1 MSIKRILV
9 PITEI
14 EDLGSMTAAAISV
27 ARLFKGHVQFL
38 YQRDGGAEQH
48 DLLSSFG
55 SLNMNQFSQLL
66 EHHSDYIEKRAQDIR
81 AHIEDQIQIHGLA
94 YQETPSRLEQPS
106 ASLCEID
113 EPITDFVSHFG
124 GVSDLIV
131 VGQPSK
137 ANEQSVSTVIGAALF
152 ASGRPV
158 LMAPPAMQTALDQKV
173 VIGWNRSIQAGR
185 GVASALPFL
194 LLAKAVEIVSVVTGA
209 KRGPSAEDLAD
220 YLTWHGVGSEVK
232 EIPPEE
238 HRAVGDILL
247 KTAEKSGADLLV
259 MGAYSHSRL
268 REMLLG
274 GVTKHILS
282 HANLPVLMAH

>member
-9 PITEI
+9 PITDI
-14 EDLGSMTAAAISV
+14 GDLGSMTAAAISV
-27 ARLFKGHVQFL
+27 ALMFKGHVQFL
-38 YQRDGGAEQH
+38 YQRDSGAEHH
-48 DLLSSFG
+48 DMLGSFG
-55 SLNMNQFSQLL
+55 SLNMSQFSQLL
-66 EHHSDYIEKRAQDIR
+66 ESHSEHIEKRAQDIR
-81 AHIEDQIQIHGLA
+81 AHIEDQVQSHSLV
-94 YQETPSRLEQPS
+94 YQEVASPSEQPS
-106 ASLCEID
+106 ASLCETD
-113 EPITDFVSHFG
+113 EPITDFVGHFG

-131 VGQPSK
+131 VGRPSK
-137 ANEQSVSTVIGAALF
+137 ANEQSVNTVIGAALF

-158 LMAPPAMQTALDQKV
+158 LMAPLVMPTALDQKV

-194 LLAKAVEIVSVVTGA
+194 LQAKEVEIVSVVTGA
-209 KRGPSAEDLAD
+209 KRGPSAQDLAD
-220 YLTWHGVGSEVK
+220 YLTWHGVQSDVK

-247 KTAEKSGADLLV
+247 KTAEDSGADLLV

-282 HANLPVLMAH
+282 HAKMPVLMAH

>member
-9 PITEI
+9 PITLI
-14 EDLGSMTAAAISV
+14 EDLPSLSVAAIRV
-27 ARLFKGHVQFL
+27 AQLFDGHVQFL
-38 YQRDGGAEQH
+38 YQRDDGAEYH
-48 DLLSSFG
+48 DLLGSFG
-55 SLNMNQFSQLL
+55 SLNMSQFSQLL
-66 EHHSDYIEKRAQDIR
+66 ESHSDIIEERAQDIR
-81 AHIEDQIQIHGLA
+81 ALLVDQIQSHGLA
-94 YQETPSRLEQPS
+94 YQERPSSIKKPS

-113 EPITDFVSHFG
+113 VPITDFVCHFG

-137 ANEQSVSTVIGAALF
+137 ASDQSVNTVIAAALF

-158 LMAPPAMQTALDQKV
+158 LVTPSAMPIALDETL
-173 VIGWNRSIQAGR
+173 VIGWNRSVQAGR
-185 GVASALPFL
+185 GVTSALPFL
-194 LLAKAVEIVSVVTGA
+194 HRAKTVEIVNVATGA
-209 KRGPSAEDLAD
+209 KRGPSADDLAD
-220 YLTWHGVGSEVK
+220 YLTWHGIGSEVK

-238 HRAVGDILL
+238 HRAVGEILL
-247 KTAEKSGADLLV
+247 ETAEKSGAGMLV

-274 GVTKHILS
+274 GVTKYILS

>member
-1 MSIKRILV
+1 M
-9 PITEI
+9 
-14 EDLGSMTAAAISV
+14 
-27 ARLFKGHVQFL
+27 FKGHVQFL
-38 YQRDGGAEQH
+38 YQRNGGAEHH
-48 DLLSSFG
+48 DMLSSFG
-55 SLNMNQFSQLL
+55 ALNMSQFSQLI
-66 EHHSDYIEKRAQDIR
+66 ESHRDTIEKRVQDIR
-81 AHIEDQIQIHGLA
+81 AHVENQIQSHGLA
-94 YQETPSRLEQPS
+94 YQETPSPSEHPS

-131 VGQPSK
+131 VGRPSK
-137 ANEQSVSTVIGAALF
+137 ANEPSVSTVIGAALF

-158 LMAPPAMQTALDQKV
+158 LMAPPMIPAALDQKV
-173 VIGWNRSIQAGR
+173 AIGWNRSIQAGR

-194 LLAKAVEIVSVVTGA
+194 LQAKAVEIVSVVTGA
-209 KRGPSAEDLAD
+209 KQGPSAKELAD
-220 YLTWHGVGSEVK
+220 YLTWHGVGSGVK

-238 HRAVGDILL
+238 HRAVGDVLL
-247 KTAEKSGADLLV
+247 QTAEDSGAGLLV

-282 HANLPVLMAH
+282 KANLPVLMAH

>member
-9 PITEI
+9 PITTI
-14 EDLGSMTAAAISV
+14 EDLASMTAAAISV
-27 ARLFKGHVQFL
+27 ALMFKGHVQFL
-38 YQRDGGAEQH
+38 YQRDGGAEHH
-48 DLLSSFG
+48 DMFGSFG
-55 SLNMNQFSQLL
+55 SLSMSQFNQLL
-66 EHHSDYIEKRAQDIR
+66 ESHRDDIEKRARDIR
-81 AHIEDQIQIHGLA
+81 AHVEDQIQSHDLV
-94 YQETPSRLEQPS
+94 YQETPSPSEQPS

-113 EPITDFVSHFG
+113 EPITDFVGHFG

-137 ANEQSVSTVIGAALF
+137 ANEQSVNTVIGAALF

-158 LMAPPAMQTALDQKV
+158 LMAPPVMPAALDQRV

-185 GVASALPFL
+185 GVSSALPFL
-194 LLAKAVEIVSVVTGA
+194 LQAKAVEIISVVTGA
-209 KRGPSAEDLAD
+209 KRGPSADDLAN

-247 KTAEKSGADLLV
+247 HTAEELGADMLIT
-259 MGAYSHSRL
+259 GAYSHSRL

-282 HANLPVLMAH
+282 HAHLPVLMAH